1 MVALLVAGMFAL
13 DRWVAE
19 TMAAATLLNVAWF
32 ALVGGGFLLWARS
45 RSETR
50 PVLGTLAAVAAVGA
64 FVFYWTGV
72 RDETVDE
79 DVVTAS
85 RVAGAAEAE
94 AALAGGGGA
103 EAKDAR
109 PDAKPS
115 GPVTLTTGMFTGVD
129 GHDGSGEAA
138 VVEEGGDRTLTFTD
152 FDVDPGAQVEVWLTP
167 GPDEIDDRIELGGLK
182 GNVGDQ
188 QYEVPADADLN
199 RYGTVVLYCTPFT
212 VRIAVA
218 PLEPA

>member
-32 ALVGGGFLLWARS
+32 ALVGGGFLFWARS
-45 RSETR
+45 RSATA
-50 PVLGTLAAVAAVGA
+50 PILGTLAATAAIGA

-72 RDETVDE
+72 RDERVDE
-79 DVVTAS
+79 DVVTAGQ
-85 RVAGAAEAE
+85 VADAGEAE
-94 AALAGGGGA
+94 QALAGEAGSPA
-103 EAKDAR
+103 REAK
-109 PDAKPS
+109 PKPQPS

-129 GHDGSGEAA
+129 GHDGSGDATVIEDDGA
-138 VVEEGGDRTLTFTD
+138 RTLTFTD
-152 FDVDPGAQVEVWLTP
+152 FDVDPGARVEVWLTP
-167 GPDEIDDRIELGGLK
+167 GPDQIDDRIELGELK

-218 PLEPA
+218 PLARA

>member
-1 MVALLVAGMFAL
+1 M
-13 DRWVAE
+13 
-19 TMAAATLLNVAWF
+19 
-32 ALVGGGFLLWARS
+32 
-45 RSETR
+45 
-50 PVLGTLAAVAAVGA
+50 AAVGA

-109 PDAKPS
+109 PDAQPS

-167 GPDEIDDRIELGGLK
+167 GPDEIDDRIELGSLK

-188 QYEVPADADLN
+188 QYEIPADADLN

-218 PLEPA
+218 PLERA